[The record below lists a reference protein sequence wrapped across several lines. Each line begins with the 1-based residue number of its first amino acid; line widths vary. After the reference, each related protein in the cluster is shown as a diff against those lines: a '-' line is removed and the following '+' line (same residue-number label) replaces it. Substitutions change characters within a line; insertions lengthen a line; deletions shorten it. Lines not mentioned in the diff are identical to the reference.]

1 MSVFL
6 HTSRVLFLALITI
19 SSSSVWAQSKDAKQ
33 DVRPA
38 QTIFEEANGY
48 LGRRYQ
54 EFNKQKLA
62 YDPKLEE
69 QVKKE
74 QRELAIKNAALL
86 QSRELTGDDR
96 YYLGLLYHLAGDADA
111 ALATMQR
118 FIKDNPDGDK
128 PQAARN
134 VIVLYSTKKDKVADA
149 LAAVEDYSK
158 HKPQSSDDRYKM
170 EFLIADAFLRA
181 KDFAQTAIHA
191 ELMLTAAK
199 TFANE
204 HKSEVSKRDDML
216 IKSSF
221 LLADSYNKTSRKELA
236 ISTMKD
242 LRKMAL
248 SLPSGNL
255 YKFATIRLAGL
266 APTTDLNKISEE
278 LAKGPVDSSLPEI
291 IGTQWIDQEPRK
303 LADLRGQVVLLDF
316 WAPWCGPCRYTFP
329 KLTLWHQSYKDK
341 GLVILGLTK
350 YFGHD
355 DERAL
360 TPAEE
365 LVYLR
370 QFKKQNRLP
379 YGFVVSNT
387 DENNLNY
394 GVFSIPMSFL
404 IDRRGAVRFISVG
417 ADPDE
422 IAELGRMIKKL
433 IEEPVES
440 KVESSQQ

>member
-1 MSVFL
+1 MSVL
-6 HTSRVLFLALITI
+6 LQIGRALLLGVVIL
-19 SSSSVWAQSKDAKQ
+19 SSTFVWAQGTDTRQEERS
-33 DVRPA
+33 A
-38 QTIFEEANGY
+38 QAIFEEANGY

-62 YDPKLEE
+62 YDPKLEA

-96 YYLGLLYHLAGDADA
+96 YYLGLLYHLAADGDA

-134 VIVLYSTKKDKVADA
+134 VIVLYSVKKDKLADA
-149 LAAVEDYSK
+149 LAAIEDYSK

-170 EFLIADAFLRA
+170 EFLLADTFLRT
-181 KDFAQTAIHA
+181 KDFTQMAVHA
-191 ELMLTAAK
+191 EQMLIAAK
-199 TFANE
+199 SFANE
-204 HKSEVSKRDDML
+204 RKAEVSKRDDML
-216 IKSSF
+216 LKSSF
-221 LLADSYNKTSRKELA
+221 LLADAYDKTSRKELA
-236 ISTMKD
+236 ISTMQD
-242 LRKMAL
+242 LRRMSM

-266 APTTDLNKISEE
+266 APTTDLNKVSEE
-278 LAKGPVDSSLPEI
+278 LAKGPVNSSLPEI

-303 LADLRGQVVLLDF
+303 LAELRGQVVLLDF

-329 KLTLWHQSYKDK
+329 KLTLWHQAYKDK

-355 DERAL
+355 DEKAL
-360 TPAEE
+360 SPAEE
-365 LVYLR
+365 IAYLR

-379 YGFVVSNT
+379 YGFVVADN
-387 DENNLNY
+387 DVNNLNY

-404 IDRRGAVRFISVG
+404 IDRRGVVRFISAG
-417 ADPDE
+417 ADPGE
-422 IAELGRMIKKL
+422 IAELGKMIKKL
-433 IEEPVES
+433 IDEPVES
-440 KVESSQQ
+440 KVESSQK